1 MDLTY
6 RIKKSGDADGAT
18 DAEVNMAVSVHLPIL
33 TLTPTFVDR
42 CIVHE
47 DDAPSNSSDNVLYN
61 NETGNELDIILN
73 ASLGYTT
80 NESILALD
88 KDTKRLYL
96 VPGLNDVKPSQ
107 FANRSIALQSMAVGA
122 TTQHYNSG
130 EKISL
135 CTDSRL
141 NDVVIDPGMVGASG
155 SLTGAKI
162 VTLAVR
168 GMDVGNETF
177 NLRQDLVGHNH
188 KVALDA
194 RLVSFLEL
202 DVSNSGIDISEMIF
216 YTILSDAFSHQRLR
230 YVGKDTT
237 ADKIYIPL
245 Y

>member
-6 RIKKSGDADGAT
+6 KIKKSGDSNATT
-18 DAEVNMAVSVHLPIL
+18 DALVNMSIGVHLPIL
-33 TLTPTFVDR
+33 TLTSTFIDR

-47 DDAPSNSSDNVLYN
+47 DNAPSNSSDNVLYN
-61 NETGNELDIILN
+61 NETGNELDVILN

-80 NESILALD
+80 NESVLTLD

-96 VPGLNDVKPSQ
+96 VPGINDIKPSQ
-107 FANRSIALQSMAVGA
+107 FSNRSVVLQSMAVGA

-135 CTDSRL
+135 GTDSRL
-141 NDVVIDPGMVGASG
+141 NDVVFDSNVLMP
-155 SLTGAKI
+155 LTGAKI
-162 VTLAVR
+162 ITLAIR

-177 NLRQDLVGHNH
+177 NLRQDLAGHNH

-194 RLVSFLEL
+194 RLVSLLEL
-202 DVSNSGIDISEMIF
+202 DVVNSGLDISEMVL

-237 ADKIYIPL
+237 VDKIYIPL